1 MSDIPES
8 KTTDYSDYLDEI
20 INELMRIKNSLKRGR
35 LRKENRKEVSHLQ
48 NAISALRHLRNKNN
62 RHVDKMILDSQREL
76 TEQFSYNDIKLFL
89 MGKSRNED

>member
-76 TEQFSYNDIKLFL
+76 TEQFSYMILNFF
-89 MGKSRNED
+89 

>member
-20 INELMRIKNSLKRGR
+20 INELMRIKNSLKRGK

-76 TEQFSYNDIKLFL
+76 TEQFSYDDIKLFL
-89 MGKSRNED
+89 MGRSRNED